1 MKKIHPWYQDPLV
14 NEILIKPNIDPILTI
29 VMPVFNQAAII
40 ENVLMHL
47 FNSIELPFD
56 LIIINDASEDNTRER
71 VHFFLNNINNTT
83 IVKVIFIENIFPIYE
98 TACDNLGFKMARTE
112 YILEFQSDIYV
123 NHKGFEK
130 NMISFIEKF
139 KLSSISGRHVHYFS
153 MLEGGKKVWLKY
165 PFIKIK
171 FSLNLIEEGIGLI
184 GEKIFQNI
192 NSDILSNYLYIGET
206 VSRGPWL
213 LKKSLLEK
221 VNYLD
226 QENYFL
232 GNDDHDF
239 HFRVRKLINLDCA
252 YLPINI
258 FSNRL
263 EGSTRKKRDGIN
275 AEIFNY
281 LNQNKTGS
289 DEFKNFMKHYKPFK
303 KIEKIEL

>member
-1 MKKIHPWYQDPLV
+1 M
-14 NEILIKPNIDPILTI
+14 
-29 VMPVFNQAAII
+29 
-40 ENVLMHL
+40 
-47 FNSIELPFD
+47 
-56 LIIINDASEDNTRER
+56 
-71 VHFFLNNINNTT
+71 
-83 IVKVIFIENIFPIYE
+83 
-98 TACDNLGFKMARTE
+98 GFKIARTE
-112 YILEFQSDIYV
+112 YILEFQSDIYI
-123 NHKGFEK
+123 NQKRFEK
-130 NMISFIEKF
+130 NMISSIEKF

-153 MLEGGKKVWLKY
+153 MLEEGKKVWLKY
-165 PFIKIK
+165 PFIKMK
-171 FSLNLIEEGIGLI
+171 FSLNLIEEGVGLI

-192 NSDILSNYLYIGET
+192 NSDISSNYIYVGET

-239 HFRVRKLINLDCA
+239 HFRVRKLVNLDIA

>member
-1 MKKIHPWYQDPLV
+1 M
-14 NEILIKPNIDPILTI
+14 
-29 VMPVFNQAAII
+29 
-40 ENVLMHL
+40 
-47 FNSIELPFD
+47 
-56 LIIINDASEDNTRER
+56 
-71 VHFFLNNINNTT
+71 
-83 IVKVIFIENIFPIYE
+83 
-98 TACDNLGFKMARTE
+98 
-112 YILEFQSDIYV
+112 
-123 NHKGFEK
+123 
-130 NMISFIEKF
+130 
-139 KLSSISGRHVHYFS
+139 
-153 MLEGGKKVWLKY
+153 
-165 PFIKIK
+165 
-171 FSLNLIEEGIGLI
+171 
-184 GEKIFQNI
+184 
-192 NSDILSNYLYIGET
+192 
-206 VSRGPWL
+206 
-213 LKKSLLEK
+213 KKSLLEK

-239 HFRVRKLINLDCA
+239 HFRVRKLVNLDFA